1 LGADDTSYQYDPW
14 QLPTTDPKTEDLLA
28 LLLWLS
34 IPLNSRDLIS
44 DMPLPGD
51 ISPADLLP
59 VQHRAR
65 KELSTMMSDVLPEG
79 GPYRSGWQPLP

>member
-1 LGADDTSYQYDPW
+1 LGTDSTTYQYDPW
-14 QLPTTDPKTEDLLA
+14 QLPTRDPKTEDLLA

-34 IPLNSRDLIS
+34 TPLNSRDLIS
-44 DMPLPGD
+44 DLPLPAD

-65 KELSTMMSDVLPEG
+65 KELSVLMSKVVPEG
-79 GPYRSGWQPLP
+79 GPYRSDWKPLP